1 MSVSLYNTGVSG
13 LLSAQQQLATTGNN
27 IANVNTE
34 GYSRQRAEQNA
45 SMGIYSGGNY
55 IGTGTYIEDI
65 SRVYDQFSYKEQL
78 LSQTNL
84 SHADSLNVDLGQLDQ
99 VMSFSGGAINSSIE
113 SFYEAINSVS
123 DNPSDLGLRD
133 MALSQAQILS
143 EDFNSMNAELTQ
155 LVQSKNGEIEEIAS
169 HISDISVEIAKINEQ
184 ILYAQNSVQGQANDL
199 LDARDRLVN
208 DLSQFTSVN
217 TVEDNLGV
225 MTVMIGNGATLVA
238 GITALSVGVKAGDPD
253 PDKTVLSI
261 VGPNSAVN
269 LNGASVGGVLAA
281 KYEFRDEHLA
291 QAQSEIDRIAMAIS
305 ATVNDAQQSGL
316 DLNEIQGANL
326 FTDINSPLLEQS
338 RLLTPSQNTGTLQ
351 ATVNITDVSKI
362 PTDEFMVEFDGT
374 NYTMTNLSNSSTLNL
389 GTPGNINSNAM
400 DTYGFQFI
408 EDSGAAVAG
417 DFFIIKPTNNS
428 AALINV
434 ELNAGA
440 GIAASSAIEV
450 TPSTTN
456 IGGASVEITSVNGA
470 SDAQAYVAANNL
482 VVDIYENGSGA
493 FEYRIYDSVTS
504 ADIVPATSF
513 IPGSKLLVDIAPSP
527 ANAVFQIEI
536 KGSPTGATAAAP
548 DTFSIAG
555 SFGVG
560 NNQNALLLAST
571 QEAGIINGGKET
583 FNQSLSSSTATVGS
597 SAASAELTEGTA
609 QALFTQAY
617 NRNQSTSGVNLD
629 EEAAN
634 LLKYQQAYQAASQI
648 ISTANTIFDTLLAVV
663 N

>member
-13 LLSAQQQLATTGNN
+13 LLASQQQLATTGNN

-84 SHADSLNVDLGQLDQ
+84 SHADSLNVDLSQLDQ
-99 VMSFSGGAINSSIE
+99 VMTFSGGAINSSIE

-133 MALSQAQILS
+133 MALSQAHILS
-143 EDFNSMNAELTQ
+143 EDFNSMSTELTQ
-155 LVQSKNGEIEEIAS
+155 LVKSKNGEIEEIAS
-169 HISDISVEIAKINEQ
+169 HISDVSVEIAKINEQ
-184 ILYAQNSVQGQANDL
+184 ILYTQNSVQGQPNDL

-217 TVEDNLGV
+217 TVVDNLGV

-253 PDKTVLSI
+253 PEKTVLSI

-269 LNGASVGGVLAA
+269 LNGSSVGGVLAA
-281 KYEFRDEHLA
+281 KYEFRDKHLA
-291 QAQSEIDRIAMAIS
+291 QAQSEMDRIAMAIS

-338 RLLTPSQNTGTLQ
+338 RVLTPSQNTGTLQ
-351 ATVNITDVSKI
+351 AVVNITDVSKV

-374 NYTMTNLSNSSTLNL
+374 NYTMTNLNNSSTLSL

-417 DFFIIKPTNNS
+417 DFFIIKPTHNS

-434 ELNAGA
+434 ELTAGA
-440 GIAASSAIEV
+440 GIAASSAIAV

-456 IGGASVEITSVNGA
+456 IGGASVEIISVNGA
-470 SDAQAYVAANNL
+470 SAAQTYADVNNL

-493 FEYRIYDSVTS
+493 FEYRVYNSVTS

-513 IPGSKLLVDIAPSP
+513 IPGSKLLVDIPPSP

-548 DTFSIAG
+548 DIFSIAG

-597 SAASAELTEGTA
+597 SAKSAELTEGTA

-648 ISTANTIFDTLLAVV
+648 ISTANTIFDTLLAAVR
-663 N
+663 

>member
-13 LLSAQQQLATTGNN
+13 LLASQQQLATTGNN

-34 GYSRQRAEQNA
+34 GYSRQSAEQNA

-78 LSQTNL
+78 LGQTNL

-99 VMSFSGGAINSSIE
+99 VMTFSGGAINSSIE

-143 EDFNSMNAELTQ
+143 EDFNSMSAELTQ
-155 LVQSKNGEIEEIAS
+155 LVQFKNGEIEEIAS
-169 HISDISVEIAKINEQ
+169 HISDISVEIANINEQ
-184 ILYAQNSVQGQANDL
+184 ILYSQNSVQGQANDL

-217 TVEDNLGV
+217 TVVDNLGV
-225 MTVMIGNGATLVA
+225 MTVMIGNSATLVA
-238 GITALSVGVKAGDPD
+238 GITALSVSVQAGDPD

-281 KYEFRDEHLA
+281 KYEFRDEHLV
-291 QAQSEIDRIAMAIS
+291 QAQSEMDRIAMAIS

-338 RLLTPSQNTGTLQ
+338 RVLTPSQNTGTLQ
-351 ATVNITDVSKI
+351 AIVNITDVSKV

-408 EDSGAAVAG
+408 EETGTPNAD
-417 DFFIIKPTNNS
+417 DYFIIKPTHNS

-434 ELNAGA
+434 ELSAGA
-440 GIAASSAIEV
+440 GIAASSAIAV
-450 TPSTTN
+450 TPATTN
-456 IGGASVEITSVNGA
+456 IGGASVEITSLNGA
-470 SDAQAYVAANNL
+470 SDAQAYAAANNL

-493 FEYRIYDSVTS
+493 FEYRVYNSVTS
-504 ADIVPATSF
+504 ADIIPATSF
-513 IPGSKLLVDIAPSP
+513 IPGSKLLVDIPPSP

-548 DTFSIAG
+548 DTLSIAG

-617 NRNQSTSGVNLD
+617 NRNQSVSGVNLD

-648 ISTANTIFDTLLAVV
+648 ISTANTIFDTLLAAVR
-663 N
+663 